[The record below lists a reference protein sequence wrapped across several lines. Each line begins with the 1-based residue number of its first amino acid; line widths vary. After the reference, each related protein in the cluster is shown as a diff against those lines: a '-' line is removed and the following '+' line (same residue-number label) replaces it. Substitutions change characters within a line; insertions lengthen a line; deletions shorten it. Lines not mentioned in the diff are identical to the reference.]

1 MRKTERWID
10 GSDFGMKFSYAVSVW
25 LNRGKCIISSLL
37 ADVGFHSQLDLKK
50 VDHSRLRLHNKTRK
64 KEGGKKRRGRKTT
77 NKTRG
82 TKLKN

>member
-10 GSDFGMKFSYAVSVW
+10 GSDFGIKFSYAVSVW
-25 LNRGKCIISSLL
+25 LSRGKCIISSLL

-50 VDHSRLRLHNKTRK
+50 VDQSRLRLHNKTRK